1 MASCCGGELIIIKKK
16 RLYRFLQIRFVAEI
30 ISDNNRGAEPPGS
43 PLTLTHRHAPGIQ
56 PLLSPPKGCPC
67 SGGVRASQTN
77 VHITPGRN
85 LDHCRISPS
94 PLIPP
99 APLQISILSRILL
112 SMESPLLV
120 FTTIASSPY
129 QFFPWNITAG
139 FQWSPCLLSH
149 DTTRLPSDTTGGVI
163 FYF

>member
-1 MASCCGGELIIIKKK
+1 M
-16 RLYRFLQIRFVAEI
+16 QIRFVAEI